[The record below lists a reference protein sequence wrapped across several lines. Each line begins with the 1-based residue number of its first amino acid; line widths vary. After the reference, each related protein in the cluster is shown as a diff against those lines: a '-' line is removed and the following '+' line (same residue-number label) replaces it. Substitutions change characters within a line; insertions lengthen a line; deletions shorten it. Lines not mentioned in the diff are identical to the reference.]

1 MKANIWGKEINCCT
15 NCDYCSLHDG
25 YFSYYLCN
33 KIHQEVIDD
42 TIHSDCS
49 FIQPIEDLKEID
61 HYRYSHLKEIKIEEN
76 KLIQIFKHKHLD
88 NVFQI
93 EIYESRDNK
102 TIKNVWYNIQTIDN
116 IKIHNPEHLKF
127 ILNSIL

>member
-1 MKANIWGKEINCCT
+1 MKANIWGEDVSCCGLCKYYDSTQSACCYNNKLIEDIVILSEIHPNCP
-15 NCDYCSLHDG
+15 
-25 YFSYYLCN
+25 
-33 KIHQEVIDD
+33 
-42 TIHSDCS
+42 
-49 FIQPIEDLKEID
+49 FIQPIENLNEIE